1 MSFSIPSIPGQY
13 DFENELYLKNAESY
27 NYLYT
32 DGSTVSERAF
42 NEREAYRYR
51 WFFDGQKLNSYFSD
65 VISIDLGVV
74 APAPVPAPVSEPVP
88 EPEVVPEAASE
99 PEVVPTPVAEP
110 EAEEEDVP
118 VTRSAALIEEALN
131 AKASESGAPT
141 PDAPVEAE
149 EEPEPEE
156 SS

>member
-13 DFENELYLKNAESY
+13 DFENELYLKNSESD

-74 APAPVPAPVSEPVP
+74 APAPVPAPASEPVP
-88 EPEVVPEAASE
+88 EPEVVPEVVPEAASE
-99 PEVVPTPVAEP
+99 PEPVAEP
-110 EAEEEDVP
+110 EAEEDVP